1 MTRTTLL
8 GVLVAVLGGL
18 VAVAKAAGAATWVL
32 VLLAA
37 GIFAAAIAMGLALQK
52 EGRL

>member
-1 MTRTTLL
+1 MSRTTLL
-8 GVLVAVLGGL
+8 AVLVAALGGL
-18 VAVAKAAGAATWVL
+18 VAVAKASGAATWVL

-37 GIFAAAIAMGLALQK
+37 GIFAAAIAIGFSLQK